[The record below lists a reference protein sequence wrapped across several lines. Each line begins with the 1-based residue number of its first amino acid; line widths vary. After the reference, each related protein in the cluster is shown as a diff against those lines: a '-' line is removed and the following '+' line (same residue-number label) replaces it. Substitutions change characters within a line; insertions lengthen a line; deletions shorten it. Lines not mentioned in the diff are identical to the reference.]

1 MGAAASR
8 RARLLLLVLVLA
20 LPPARLFGQ
29 VHAHSSR
36 PILSLTRKIGD
47 SALPYSDLQENK
59 NRPERGSSSPSPQ
72 IISLACFLALS
83 WKFAQPIGPR
93 FKKADNSH
101 FPPPRHQQATSISSP
116 LKSLLTSFF
125 FLAPP
130 SHILHRQ
137 PCQNPPSKPRIV
149 SDTLDSLSHI
159 YTHIYTHRQTGIA
172 SPACKVSRA
181 SSS

>member
-36 PILSLTRKIGD
+36 PILSLPRKIGD

-101 FPPPRHQQATSISSP
+101 FPPRHQQATSISSP
-116 LKSLLTSFF
+116 LKSWLTSVFF
-125 FLAPP
+125 PWLHPLISCTDSPAK
-130 SHILHRQ
+130 ILLQ
-137 PCQNPPSKPRIV
+137 SPV
-149 SDTLDSLSHI
+149 SSLTHSTLSHTYI
-159 YTHIYTHRQTGIA
+159 RTYTHTDKRE
-172 SPACKVSRA
+172 
-181 SSS
+181 